1 MDDQDP
7 IILAYNQAFPG
18 LFRPFSEMPESL
30 QAHVR
35 YPEDLFTVQTRQY
48 LSYHM
53 TDVHVFYNQEDLW
66 QIAQVQSENN
76 GSQPIEPYYVVFN
89 LPGEDESEYL
99 LIEPYTPANRNNM
112 IAWLAAR
119 NDPQYYGQLIAYE
132 LPKQELVFGPL
143 QVEARIDQ
151 DPEISAQLSLW
162 NQRGSSVIRG
172 NLLVLPMN
180 NSFLYV
186 EPIYLQAQTSQLPE
200 LARIIVASGERLVM
214 RETLEEGLIAL
225 LEGAPTV
232 DTIVAEPPVSETE
245 GTAEPGEQTEIPT
258 PIPPAADATIEQLIR
273 SANDHLVAAEAAQRN
288 GDWTTYGRELE
299 ALRQDLAR
307 LMELTGDGLQ

>member
-1 MDDQDP
+1 
-7 IILAYNQAFPG
+7 
-18 LFRPFSEMPESL
+18 
-30 QAHVR
+30 
-35 YPEDLFTVQTRQY
+35 
-48 LSYHM
+48 
-53 TDVHVFYNQEDLW
+53 
-66 QIAQVQSENN
+66 
-76 GSQPIEPYYVVFN
+76 
-89 LPGEDESEYL
+89 
-99 LIEPYTPANRNNM
+99 M

-119 NDPQYYGQLIAYE
+119 NDPEYYGQLIAYE

-214 RETLEEGLIAL
+214 RETLAEALVAL

-232 DTIVAEPPVSETE
+232 DTIVAEPPVSETGE
-245 GTAEPGEQTEIPT
+245 TAEPGEQTESPT
-258 PIPPAADATIEQLIR
+258 PIPPAADATIEELIR

-288 GDWTTYGRELE
+288 GDWTTYGRELD

>member
-1 MDDQDP
+1 
-7 IILAYNQAFPG
+7 
-18 LFRPFSEMPESL
+18 MPASL
-30 QAHVR
+30 QSHVR
-35 YPEDLFTVQTRQY
+35 YPEDLFVVQTRQY
-48 LSYHM
+48 LTYHM
-53 TDVHVFYNQEDLW
+53 TDVQVFYNQEDLW
-66 QIAQVQSENN
+66 QIAQVQSESNA
-76 GSQPIEPYYVVFN
+76 SQPIEPYYVVFN

-119 NDPQYYGQLIAYE
+119 NDRPNYGQLIAYE

-214 RETLEEGLIAL
+214 RETLEEALVAL

-245 GTAEPGEQTEIPT
+245 ETAEPGEQTESPT
-258 PIPPAADATIEQLIR
+258 PIPPAADATIEELIR

-288 GDWTTYGRELE
+288 GDWTTYGQELD